1 LLVFKE
7 CCSLTFRCTDMQLVG
22 EDSSADL
29 LPEVHVIKKSVVAKV
44 AVASGVIG
52 LAALAFLGGE
62 RHALRGL
69 QVGSGVGLVLS
80 TLSDFE
86 SDFNEYASG
95 LKCQKLTD
103 AVDFIHGTTYAPLP
117 TGRDVLALKNWFADA
132 DINTQADKTHA
143 TRVMQSALTTTCA
156 AAPVPVVPAAK
167 SAPAPASSHSYSEF
181 GVLYSLETA
190 GKPWTAISE
199 VDTMVRGVQLPVGCS
214 ETVRKLNL
222 WYRHLSEDDR
232 KDFDHNAVAHMLQ
245 SAR

>member
-1 LLVFKE
+1 MLKE
-7 CCSLTFRCTDMQLVG
+7 CCSLTFRCADMQLVG

-69 QVGSGVGLVLS
+69 KVGSGVGLVLS

-103 AVDFIHGTTYAPLP
+103 AVDFIHDGGFKTMP
-117 TGRDVLALKNWFADA
+117 GRDVNALKTWFNLATIVTA
-132 DINTQADKTHA
+132 SDKTHA

-232 KDFDHNAVAHMLQ
+232 KDFDNHAVAHMLQ

>member
-1 LLVFKE
+1 MVFWGPNIVTE
-7 CCSLTFRCTDMQLVG
+7 
-22 EDSSADL
+22 
-29 LPEVHVIKKSVVAKV
+29 
-44 AVASGVIG
+44 
-52 LAALAFLGGE
+52 
-62 RHALRGL
+62 
-69 QVGSGVGLVLS
+69 
-80 TLSDFE
+80 
-86 SDFNEYASG
+86 
-95 LKCQKLTD
+95 
-103 AVDFIHGTTYAPLP
+103 
-117 TGRDVLALKNWFADA
+117 
-132 DINTQADKTHA
+132 ADKTHA

-222 WYRHLSEDDR
+222 WYRHLSEEDR
-232 KDFDHNAVAHMLQ
+232 KDFDNNAVAHMLQ

>member
-1 LLVFKE
+1 LVFKE

-29 LPEVHVIKKSVVAKV
+29 LPEVRVIKKSVVAKV
-44 AVASGVIG
+44 AAASGVIG

-69 QVGSGVGLVLS
+69 KVGSGVGLILN

-86 SDFNEYASG
+86 SEFNEYASG
-95 LKCQKLTD
+95 LKCQKVID
-103 AVDFIHGTTYAPLP
+103 AVDFIQGTTYTPAP
-117 TGRDVLALKNWFADA
+117 TSRDLNELKGWFGDA
-132 DINTQADKTHA
+132 AMSTTADKTHA
-143 TRVMQSALTTTCA
+143 TRAMQSALTTACA
-156 AAPVPVVPAAK
+156 AAPVPVVAK
-167 SAPAPASSHSYSEF
+167 SAPASSHSFHSYSEF

-199 VDTMVRGVQLPVGCS
+199 VDAMIREVQLPAGCS